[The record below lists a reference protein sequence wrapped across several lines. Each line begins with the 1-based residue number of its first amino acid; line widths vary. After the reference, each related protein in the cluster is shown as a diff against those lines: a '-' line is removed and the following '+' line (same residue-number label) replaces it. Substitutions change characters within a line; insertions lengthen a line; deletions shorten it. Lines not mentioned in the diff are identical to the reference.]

1 MSPDDRLNRAASA
14 GLLPEEAACTAL
26 LSAIVE
32 VGRRAFGAAACS
44 ITLLDEATDDLV
56 FVAVAGE
63 GEDRLV
69 GDRFP
74 ADIGIA
80 GWVLTSQQPLAVHEV
95 EADPR
100 FAADVAA
107 RSGYIPKAIMA
118 APLLSDE
125 RALGVLSVLDRD
137 EQAMPEL
144 AAMDLLSAC
153 ARQASIAAELVESIR
168 AVSAVARGED
178 PELAA
183 VARAGGRGRRASGR
197 SRDDALALLNALEES
212 ACAATD
218 MAPPP
223 APNAGRHSP

>member
-1 MSPDDRLNRAASA
+1 MSNGDRLNRAASA
-14 GLLPEEAACTAL
+14 GLLPDEATCSAL
-26 LSAIVE
+26 LGAIVD
-32 VGRRAFGAAACS
+32 VSRRAFGAAACS

-63 GEDRLV
+63 GADTLL

-100 FAADVAA
+100 FAAEVAK

-137 EQAMPEL
+137 EEAMAEL
-144 AAMDLLSAC
+144 AAMELLSAC
-153 ARQASIAAELVESIR
+153 AHQASIAAGLVESIR
-168 AVSAVARGED
+168 GVSAVARGED

-183 VARAGGRGRRASGR
+183 VAGLAA
-197 SRDDALALLNALEES
+197 ALAGLL
-212 ACAATD
+212 D
-218 MAPPP
+218 
-223 APNAGRHSP
+223 GR